1 VEGTWIAFCLSSD
14 DSTKAQNTWIDQKRG
29 EGRKEQ
35 PSVMERGSPQY
46 ACALATLTKRG
57 DGKGTDEQ
65 NHLDLGGGKARKGGA
80 RATES
85 VGFLR
90 ERFSL

>member
-1 VEGTWIAFCLSSD
+1 
-14 DSTKAQNTWIDQKRG
+14 
-29 EGRKEQ
+29 
-35 PSVMERGSPQY
+35 MERGSPQY

-85 VGFLR
+85 VGILR
-90 ERFSL
+90 ERFSLEQFYGGRTSEKEPFFSFRDLRNTTESE